1 MGYFKSITIDYN
13 TDSEDVAHAKFLLYE
28 LMHTDIL
35 NKHGLTKKNKET
47 IIKKYKNDTKAHKI
61 IKYWKKKGLI

>member
-35 NKHGLTKKNKET
+35 NKHGLTKKNKE
-47 IIKKYKNDTKAHKI
+47 
-61 IKYWKKKGLI
+61 